1 MTKETKTIAVS
12 YETYLALLDFKKST
26 KAKTLDETIRNLI
39 KLSRLALAREV
50 LDYIKSR
57 KLSEEEEEV
66 LKELRGKMRREK
78 EWQRRF

>member
-1 MTKETKTIAVS
+1 MNN
-12 YETYLALLDFKKST
+12 ETYLVLLDFKKST